1 MNLYGNA
8 GPEGSPADMN
18 QQFAGF
24 LNQAEF
30 AGGQRYAAPLVG
42 TRDSA
47 YPAVQPTDDPG
58 ATTGP
63 PTYYNYQAAP
73 PMKYDVPTQ
82 QKERMVARQAIRQ
95 AIRDDANVGGLAGAA
110 AVPRPD
116 PIDSEE
122 VDYLQSMK
130 ATAEMAD
137 FDQYVNALVDP
148 RKPGNLKWLMEIYPE
163 FVNRR
168 LSQVHTDYEYAL
180 RNQLI
185 DQWGINTFDDLHFKY
200 LVDQGKINGPSLRNP
215 LPAQASGYSAGYLS
229 PFNPSFQRIKMEG
242 TRLPFA
248 SARFGRGART
258 DNDWRLDDDE
268 RPLGTNR
275 GMREMAASIFGS
287 GDRSGGANAND
298 DEADQQRAQIM
309 QSGQPPLRDRW
320 A

>member
-18 QQFAGF
+18 PEFAGF

-30 AGGQRYAAPLVG
+30 AGRQRYTAPIVG

-47 YPAVQPTDDPG
+47 YPTDRPTDIPG
-58 ATTGP
+58 QTAGP

-95 AIRDDANVGGLAGAA
+95 AIRDDAGVNAAGAA

-287 GDRSGGANAND
+287 GDRSGGRNAR
-298 DEADQQRAQIM
+298 ADGQAMIDALGAQPV
-309 QSGQPPLRDRW
+309 QPPNRDQW